1 MTDWEN
7 RARTIPNPENYFRG
21 RSISAGFRLP
31 GSILL
36 YFHDYPHE
44 KTIISTR
51 YMLILP
57 TVPLE
62 YQVAGSPVPLTPG
75 EALLVHPFL
84 QRSVPERSR
93 RCDRLIVSFE
103 AEGDEEYLPPDPVMR
118 LSAAASDHI
127 GRLVDCYLAGDTTGS
142 LFELVLLLREL
153 GRSPT
158 GRKLPPLSPPVNR
171 VLHRINQEL
180 VQPVSIKELAD
191 SAGLSAS
198 HLRCRFRQE
207 MGISLGEYLTKQ
219 RLAGARLLLEES
231 TLSIGEIARRCGYGS
246 IYAFS
251 RFFRREA
258 GLSPRAYR
266 LAERRSRRS
275 ASGSEASRLQ

>member
-51 YMLILP
+51 YMLIIP

-62 YQVAGSPVPLTPG
+62 YQVAGSPVPLAPG

>member
-1 MTDWEN
+1 M
-7 RARTIPNPENYFRG
+7 
-21 RSISAGFRLP
+21 
-31 GSILL
+31 
-36 YFHDYPHE
+36 
-44 KTIISTR
+44 
-51 YMLILP
+51 
-57 TVPLE
+57 
-62 YQVAGSPVPLTPG
+62 
-75 EALLVHPFL
+75 
-84 QRSVPERSR
+84 
-93 RCDRLIVSFE
+93 
-103 AEGDEEYLPPDPVMR
+103 
-118 LSAAASDHI
+118 
-127 GRLVDCYLAGDTTGS
+127 
-142 LFELVLLLREL
+142 
-153 GRSPT
+153 
-158 GRKLPPLSPPVNR
+158 NR

-231 TLSIGEIARRCGYGS
+231 SLPVGEIARRCGYGS

>member
-1 MTDWEN
+1 MIDWEE

-21 RSISAGFRLP
+21 RSIAAGFRLP

-36 YFHDYPHE
+36 YFHDCPHE

-51 YMLILP
+51 YMLIIP

-62 YQVAGSPVPLTPG
+62 YQVAGSPVPLVPG

-84 QRSVPERSR
+84 QRSVPEKTP

-103 AEGDEEYLPPDPVMR
+103 AEGSEEYLPPDPVMR
-118 LSAAASDHI
+118 LTEAASDHI
-127 GRLVDCYLAGDTTGS
+127 GRLVDCYLDRDTTGS

-153 GRSPT
+153 GRSP
-158 GRKLPPLSPPVNR
+158 GRRKLPPLSPPVNR

-198 HLRCRFRQE
+198 HLRRLFRQE
-207 MGISLGEYLTKQ
+207 MGISLGEYLVKQ
-219 RLAGARLLLEES
+219 RLAGARRLLEE
-231 TLSIGEIARRCGYGS
+231 TALPVGEIARRCGYGS

-258 GLSPRAYR
+258 GMPPRAYR
-266 LAERRSRRS
+266 LSERRSRRS
-275 ASGSEASRLQ
+275 ASGSDASRFQ

>member
-62 YQVAGSPVPLTPG
+62 YQVAGAPVPLAPG

-103 AEGDEEYLPPDPVMR
+103 AEGDEDYLPPDPVMR